1 MLYGVCLQV
10 CSLGTTNASCLQVCR
25 DSLSFSTVSFAV
37 FVIIFLFLFT
47 SFSLNRADDSAD
59 LKRYTTTTHRKKKDE
74 NEGGNRRQLVFLGW
88 RAQSC
93 QDLGSLLPSSS
104 LFFYK
109 ADLLFCFIYLLY
121 TSSLVFVFFFL
132 SWTTLSSRSLVYF
145 LFPLTAP
152 FFFFW
157 LARLLLGATY
167 IQQKDG

>member
-1 MLYGVCLQV
+1 MMEGRKKKKRATLMLYGVCLQV
-10 CSLGTTNASCLQVCR
+10 CSLGTKNASCLQVCR

-37 FVIIFLFLFT
+37 FVIIFFFLFT

-104 LFFYK
+104 LFF
-109 ADLLFCFIYLLY
+109 LQSRPSLLLY
-121 TSSLVFVFFFL
+121 
-132 SWTTLSSRSLVYF
+132 
-145 LFPLTAP
+145 LFILYIIAC
-152 FFFFW
+152 FFFF
-157 LARLLLGATY
+157 
-167 IQQKDG
+167 

>member
-10 CSLGTTNASCLQVCR
+10 CSLGTKNASCLQVCR

-37 FVIIFLFLFT
+37 FVIIFFFLFT

-104 LFFYK
+104 LFF
-109 ADLLFCFIYLLY
+109 LQSRPSLLLY
-121 TSSLVFVFFFL
+121 LFILYIIACFFFFL

>member
-37 FVIIFLFLFT
+37 FVIVFLFLFT

-93 QDLGSLLPSSS
+93 QDLGSLLPSSP

-109 ADLLFCFIYLLY
+109 ADLLFCFIYLFY
-121 TSSLVFVFFFL
+121 TSSLVFFFFKL
-132 SWTTLSSRSLVYF
+132 DYSFISLACL
-145 LFPLTAP
+145 LFISFDGS